1 VAEQPDSSF
10 ERAAVDLLLGV
21 AQMRPDDVGPAI
33 IAAATTL
40 GAWDAEVLLVD
51 VDQRRLRTFAPVT
64 AAVQDIPVD
73 GTPPGLCYREQ
84 RIVEVGEVDRGL
96 RLLVPIVDSAER
108 VGVLCVSVRADLAT
122 DRLEAL
128 ASLAGEVLV
137 TKSAY
142 GDSIVRTKRSQA
154 MTLAAELRWA
164 MLPPLTFSS
173 PRIDVSGILQPA
185 YDIAGDTFDYAVNGD
200 VVHFGVFDAIGHG
213 LEASQIA
220 NLAVASYRNSRRHDF
235 DLAEIL
241 VEMDDVV
248 SRAFGRERFVTA
260 QLGTIHL
267 PTGELRLVNAGHPPP
282 LLLRGDRDA
291 GDVSCG
297 PGRPVGLGA
306 VPSGETVLALEPGDV
321 VVLHTDGVTE
331 ARDESGAFYGRQRL
345 VSTIEASLAARH
357 PRAETLRIITQELS
371 EFQAGI
377 FHDDASLILLSWWP
391 PPP

>member
-1 VAEQPDSSF
+1 
-10 ERAAVDLLLGV
+10 
-21 AQMRPDDVGPAI
+21 
-33 IAAATTL
+33 
-40 GAWDAEVLLVD
+40 
-51 VDQRRLRTFAPVT
+51 
-64 AAVQDIPVD
+64 
-73 GTPPGLCYREQ
+73 
-84 RIVEVGEVDRGL
+84 VGEVERGL

-108 VGVLCVSVRADLAT
+108 VGVLCVSVPAELAT

-248 SRAFGRERFVTA
+248 SRAFGREQFVTA